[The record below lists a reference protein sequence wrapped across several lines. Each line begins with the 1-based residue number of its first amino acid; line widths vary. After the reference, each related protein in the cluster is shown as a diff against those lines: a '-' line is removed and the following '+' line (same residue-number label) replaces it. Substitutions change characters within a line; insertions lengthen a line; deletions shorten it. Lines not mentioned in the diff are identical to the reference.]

1 MVVTRPAP
9 RSAQGGRGCAACCAC
24 VARCC
29 MTIVPPRLCPLRRS
43 AGAGYRLLR
52 NLWQVPH
59 PPFFRRC
66 VCERRILS
74 ASCHGCRA
82 GALCPGCR
90 ACCACIGCVCVSLS
104 MGIAC
109 DVWPIWLLRYA
120 LPLTAVYTTLRPYIC
135 RCSHC
140 ARCGYAARCAS
151 YMLPMCVYIAQAPAL
166 DHVQRER
173 LRYVMRLFCRSCV
186 RLRVRAMRADILP
199 RRCQ

>member
-1 MVVTRPAP
+1 MLRVCGALLRDHRTTGA
-9 RSAQGGRGCAACCAC
+9 G
-24 VARCC
+24 ARCAGLP
-29 MTIVPPRLCPLRRS
+29 VP
-43 AGAGYRLLR
+43 GIGYCETCGRY
-52 NLWQVPH
+52 PT
-59 PPFFRRC
+59 PFFRRC

-74 ASCHGCRA
+74 ASCPGCRA

-90 ACCACIGCVCVSLS
+90 SCYACIGCVCISLGV
-104 MGIAC
+104 GIAC
-109 DVWPIWLLRYA
+109 GVWPIWLLRYV
-120 LPLTAVYTTLRPYIC
+120 LPLAAVYTTLRPYIC

-186 RLRVRAMRADILP
+186 QLRVLLRVRAMRADILP